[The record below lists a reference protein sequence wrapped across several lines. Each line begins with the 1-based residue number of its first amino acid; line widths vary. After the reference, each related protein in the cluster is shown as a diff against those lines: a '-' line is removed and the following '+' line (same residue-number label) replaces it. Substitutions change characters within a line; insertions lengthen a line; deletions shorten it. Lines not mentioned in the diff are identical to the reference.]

1 MESFIKG
8 EENVFRAE
16 SRLPGNFWAG
26 VGITGL
32 YCLILFGLSL
42 PVLYFKLNRKIKDKE
57 KINFNI
63 SALEQGKCF
72 YLRCRTE
79 AFRNRLFH
87 QLAGQPNVLAL
98 EQMKAEDIDPDLLPR
113 YIVPYLCHI
122 RGIKD
127 IDKVES
133 LIERLGVEDFQYF
146 KYKKREEVSEEEF
159 KKIYAALML
168 AEAGDE
174 QAIILNNFLAGERR
188 SFERSLVE
196 ALLDIKRADE
206 IIIYLSAENFEFLS
220 ATDMDEI
227 PEGEDFEVSR
237 VLLDRVCLR

>member
-1 MESFIKG
+1 M
-8 EENVFRAE
+8 
-16 SRLPGNFWAG
+16 
-26 VGITGL
+26 
-32 YCLILFGLSL
+32 
-42 PVLYFKLNRKIKDKE
+42 
-57 KINFNI
+57 
-63 SALEQGKCF
+63 
-72 YLRCRTE
+72 
-79 AFRNRLFH
+79 
-87 QLAGQPNVLAL
+87 
-98 EQMKAEDIDPDLLPR
+98 
-113 YIVPYLCHI
+113 PYLCHI

-196 ALLDIKRADE
+196 VLLDIKRADE

-227 PEGEDFEVSR
+227 PEGKDFEINR
-237 VLLDRVCLR
+237 ILLDRVCLR